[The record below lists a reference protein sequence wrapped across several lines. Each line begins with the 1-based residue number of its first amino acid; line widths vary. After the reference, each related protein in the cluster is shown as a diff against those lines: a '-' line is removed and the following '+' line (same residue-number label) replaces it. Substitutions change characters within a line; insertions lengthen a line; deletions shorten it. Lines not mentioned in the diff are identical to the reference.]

1 MGAVD
6 PERPSAETPFLD
18 RAAWI
23 DTLASRLLDFEKKQG
38 GPPAWPSSAFH
49 AALPL
54 SSPPM
59 WSATAGFMEVDEAG
73 TMAALKVRRKKVLE
87 PLVARH
93 QGRIFKVTGDGV
105 LVEFGSAV
113 NAVQCAVE
121 LQQGMATANEGV
133 PEGRR
138 IVLRIGVNLGD
149 VMVEGSDLYGDGV
162 NIAARLQTLADP
174 GTVVASGTVVNHVR
188 GKVKLGFEDHGE
200 QVLKHMTAPVRVY
213 RVRLGGDGMPAMPA
227 LALPEKLSI
236 AVLPFT
242 NMGADEAQEYF
253 ADGMVEEIITALS
266 RFRNLFVIAR
276 NSSFAYKGRSID
288 VKQVGRELGVRYVL
302 EGSVRRAGERLRI
315 NGQLIDA
322 SNGTHLWAERFDGA
336 LAEVFD
342 LQDRIATS
350 VVGAIAPRLEEAEI
364 DRAKRKPTG
373 SLDAYDLYLR
383 GLAATYLMTRAAN
396 EEALRL
402 FGRAIE
408 HDPDFAL
415 PHARA
420 AHIYGYRKANG
431 WMVDPVGETSAAVG
445 LARRAVYL
453 GRDDALALS
462 YGGFILAYLGGDLDD
477 GAAFVDRALTLN
489 ANLAAAWGFS
499 GWIKVCFGE
508 PDTAIE
514 HTAIA
519 MRLSP
524 LDPRT
529 FAWQHYTSLAHL
541 CAGRYD
547 DAAVWAERAVR
558 SQPHFAA
565 AMRSTA
571 ASHAL
576 AGRAVE
582 AEKAMAQLRQ
592 FDPELRLSKLAD
604 VIPPFRRPGDRSKY
618 VEGLRKAGL
627 PE

>member
-1 MGAVD
+1 MAD
-6 PERPSAETPFLD
+6 ERVERRLAAILAADVVGYTRLMEEDETG
-18 RAAWI
+18 
-23 DTLASRLLDFEKKQG
+23 TL
-38 GPPAWPSSAFH
+38 
-49 AALPL
+49 
-54 SSPPM
+54 
-59 WSATAGFMEVDEAG
+59 
-73 TMAALKVRRKKVLE
+73 AALKSRRKDILQ
-87 PLVARH
+87 PLLAKH
-93 QGRIFKVTGDGV
+93 AGRIIKLMGDGV
-105 LVEFGSAV
+105 LVEFASAV
-113 NAVQCAVE
+113 NAVQCAIE
-121 LQQGMATANEGV
+121 LQSAMAAANADL
-133 PEGRR
+133 PQNCW
-138 IVLRIGVNLGD
+138 ILLRVGINLGD
-149 VMVEGSDLYGDGV
+149 VIVEAGDLYGDGV
-162 NIAARLQTLADP
+162 NIAARLQALADP
-174 GTVVASGTVVNHVR
+174 GTVVVSGTVVNHVR

-200 QVLKHMTAPVRVY
+200 QVLRNMTEPVRVY
-213 RVRLGGDGMPAMPA
+213 RVRPGGDGMPAMPA
-227 LALPEKLSI
+227 LALPEKPSI

-242 NMGADEAQEYF
+242 NMGEDEAQEYF

-276 NSSFAYKGRSID
+276 NSSFAYKGRAID

-383 GLAATYLMTRAAN
+383 GLAATYLMTRGAN

-402 FGRAIE
+402 FGKAIE

-431 WMVDPVGETSAAVG
+431 WMIDPVGETAAAVG
-445 LARRAVYL
+445 SARRAVYL

-462 YGGFILAYLGGDLDD
+462 YGGFILAYVGGDLDD
-477 GAAFVDRALTLN
+477 GAAFVDRALSLN

-508 PDTAIE
+508 TDTAIE

-558 SQPHFAA
+558 SQPNFAS
-565 AMRSTA
+565 AMRSAA

-592 FDPELRLSKLAD
+592 FYPQLRLSKLAD
-604 VIPPFRRPGDRSKY
+604 VIPPFRRSEHRDRL